1 MSSQE
6 QMVWF
11 VIMSFV
17 SRPDAVQVVSGLF
30 AYLGGWLRG

>member
-30 AYLGGWLRG
+30 AYLDG